1 MSLQQSNQQQ
11 NYMQDYKKGKL
22 FMELSVS
29 HLTKE
34 FGRKRAVNNI
44 SFKLSYGVYGLLGP
58 NGAGKTTLMKML
70 VDILTPSEGEVCLD
84 GVNIHELG
92 ASYRDKLG
100 YMPQEIGVYK
110 NFSARKF
117 LKYIAALKGI
127 TGKAADKKIEE
138 LLELVGLK
146 DVGKKRLGGF
156 SGGMLRRIGIAQTLL
171 NDPKILILD
180 EPTAGLDP
188 QERIRFRNI
197 ISELSKNRIVILST
211 HIISDIEFIAG
222 EVIIMRNG
230 SILKIDTT
238 NHLLCEVEGKVWK
251 ARVSY
256 AVFHEIKGI
265 YTIGNIIQKGDDMEV
280 RIVGERKP
288 DFPCEPMKPILED
301 VFSYYFGENEQPERG
316 RQ

>member
-1 MSLQQSNQQQ
+1 
-11 NYMQDYKKGKL
+11 
-22 FMELSVS
+22 MELSVCN
-29 HLTKE
+29 LTKD
-34 FGRKRAVNNI
+34 FGGNRAVDSV
-44 SFKLSYGVYGLLGP
+44 SFILSCGVYGLLGP

-70 VDILTPSEGEVCLD
+70 VDILTPSYGEVCLD
-84 GVNIHELG
+84 GINVHELG

-138 LLELVGLK
+138 LLDLVGLK
-146 DVGKKRLGGF
+146 DVERKKLGGF

-171 NDPKILILD
+171 NDPQILILD

-197 ISELSKNRIVILST
+197 ISELSENRIVVLST
-211 HIISDIEFIAG
+211 HIISDMEFIAG

-230 SILKIDTT
+230 GVLKIDTT
-238 NHLLCEVEGKVWK
+238 DRLLQDVEGKVWSATISHAMFRK
-251 ARVSY
+251 
-256 AVFHEIKGI
+256 IKNQ
-265 YTIGNIIQKGDDMEV
+265 YTIGNIVQKSDGVEIRIIGDK
-280 RIVGERKP
+280 KP
-288 DFPCEPMKPILED
+288 DFSCEPIKPILED
-301 VFSYYFGENEQPERG
+301 VFSYYFGGNVL
-316 RQ
+316 